1 MRNPPFLGL
10 TGLLLVLGLV
20 APLVAAC
27 VPVPI
32 GRSSAIVPRPS
43 LADAPTP
50 TEAPTPAPTPT
61 GPTPIPSFVRP
72 TLTPEPS
79 FFVYVVVRGDT
90 LSSIGR
96 EFETTTQSIAFWNRA
111 TYPSLDPDSAT
122 YAPDRIKVG
131 WRLRLHPGVEVDPE
145 DLLGP
150 SPSLAAAT
158 SAPPSPS

>member
-1 MRNPPFLGL
+1 MRNSPFRGP
-10 TGLLLVLGLV
+10 TGFLLVLGLA

-27 VPVPI
+27 VPVPVA
-32 GRSSAIVPRPS
+32 RSSATVPGAS
-43 LADAPTP
+43 LAVAPTL
-50 TEAPTPAPTPT
+50 TEAPSPVPTPT
-61 GPTPIPSFVRP
+61 GPTPIPSFIRP

-90 LSSIGR
+90 LSSIAR
-96 EFETTTQSIAFWNRA
+96 RFETTTQSLAFWNRVA
-111 TYPSLDPDSAT
+111 YPSLDPDSAT
-122 YAPDRIKVG
+122 YAPDRIKIG

-150 SPSLAAAT
+150 SPSLPAGP

>member
-1 MRNPPFLGL
+1 MRNLPFPGP
-10 TGLLLVLGLV
+10 TGLLLVLVLV

-27 VPVPI
+27 VPVPVA
-32 GRSSAIVPRPS
+32 RSTAIVPRPS
-43 LADAPTP
+43 LAVAPTP

-90 LSSIGR
+90 LSSIAQR
-96 EFETTTQSIAFWNRA
+96 FETTTQSLGFWNRV

-131 WRLRLHPGVEVDPE
+131 WGLRLHPGVEVDPE

>member
-1 MRNPPFLGL
+1 MRNPLFLGP

-20 APLVAAC
+20 APLAAAC
-27 VPVPI
+27 VPVPVA
-32 GRSSAIVPRPS
+32 RSSASAPSPS
-43 LADAPTP
+43 LAVAPTP
-50 TEAPTPAPTPT
+50 TEAPTPVPTPT
-61 GPTPIPSFVRP
+61 GPMPIPSFIRP

-79 FFVYVVVRGDT
+79 FFVYAVVRGDT
-90 LSSIGR
+90 LSTIAR
-96 EFETTTQSIAFWNRA
+96 RFETTTQSLAFWNRA

-150 SPSLAAAT
+150 SSSSAAAT

>member
-1 MRNPPFLGL
+1 MRNLPFPGP
-10 TGLLLVLGLV
+10 TGLLLVLVLV

-27 VPVPI
+27 VPVPVA
-32 GRSSAIVPRPS
+32 RSTAIVPRPS
-43 LADAPTP
+43 LAVAPTP
-50 TEAPTPAPTPT
+50 TEVATPAPTPT

-90 LSSIGR
+90 LSSIAR
-96 EFETTTQSIAFWNRA
+96 RFETTTQSLAFWNRV

-131 WRLRLHPGVEVDPE
+131 WVLRLSPGVEVDPE

>member
-1 MRNPPFLGL
+1 VRNPPFLGP

-27 VPVPI
+27 VPVPVA
-32 GRSSAIVPRPS
+32 RSSAIVPCPS
-43 LADAPTP
+43 LAVAPTP
-50 TEAPTPAPTPT
+50 TEAPTPVPTPT
-61 GPTPIPSFVRP
+61 GPTPIPSFIRP

-90 LSSIGR
+90 LSTIAR
-96 EFETTTQSIAFWNRA
+96 RFETTTQSLAFWNRA

-150 SPSLAAAT
+150 SLSLPAGT

>member
-1 MRNPPFLGL
+1 MRNLPFPGP
-10 TGLLLVLGLV
+10 TGLLLVLVLV

-27 VPVPI
+27 VPVPVA
-32 GRSSAIVPRPS
+32 RSTAIVPRPS
-43 LADAPTP
+43 LAVAPTP
-50 TEAPTPAPTPT
+50 TEVATPAPTPT

-79 FFVYVVVRGDT
+79 FFIYVVVRGDT
-90 LSSIGR
+90 LSSIAR
-96 EFETTTQSIAFWNRA
+96 RFETTTQSLAFWNRV

-122 YAPDRIKVG
+122 CAPDRIKVG
-131 WRLRLHPGVEVDPE
+131 WGLRLHPGVEVDPE

>member
-1 MRNPPFLGL
+1 VRNLPFPGP
-10 TGLLLVLGLV
+10 TGLLLVLVLV

-27 VPVPI
+27 VPVPVA
-32 GRSSAIVPRPS
+32 RSTAIVPRPS
-43 LADAPTP
+43 LAVAPTP
-50 TEAPTPAPTPT
+50 TEAATPAPTPT
-61 GPTPIPSFVRP
+61 WPTPIPSFVRP

-90 LSSIGR
+90 LSSIAR
-96 EFETTTQSIAFWNRA
+96 RFETTTQSLAFWNRV
-111 TYPSLDPDSAT
+111 TYASLDPDSAT

-131 WRLRLHPGVEVDPE
+131 WGLRLHPGVEVDPE